1 MSSARIGETGQ
12 VFGTTDETY
21 GYITDLSINEN
32 VQEVESA
39 DGDGEIQA
47 IQQFGKKTEA
57 SFTYTFRTGSGAP
70 TLQVGTGTPINLTDT
85 DFNALDL
92 YVKSAVTNRI
102 QNGFTT
108 VAIEATS
115 WPEVPLVP

>member
-1 MSSARIGETGQ
+1 MASSRIGETGQ

-32 VQEVESA
+32 VQEVESS

-47 IQQFGKKTEA
+47 VQQYGKKIEA
-57 SFTYTFRTGSGAP
+57 SFTYTFRSALLSP
-70 TLQVGTGTPINLTDT
+70 VLQVGTGTAINLTDT
-85 DFNALDL
+85 AFAALDL
-92 YVKSAVTNRI
+92 FVKSAVTNRI

-108 VAIEATS
+108 VSIEATS
-115 WPEVPLVP
+115 WPEV